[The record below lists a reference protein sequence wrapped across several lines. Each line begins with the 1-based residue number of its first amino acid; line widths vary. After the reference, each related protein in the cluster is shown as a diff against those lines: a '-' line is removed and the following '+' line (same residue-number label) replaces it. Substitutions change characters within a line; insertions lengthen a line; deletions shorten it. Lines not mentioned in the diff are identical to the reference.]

1 MQSAG
6 SFSCASSSRAI
17 HGDPVRKHRAVIAV
31 VAVQKIS
38 LTQLLGSSG
47 SVVWP
52 PDRGGTRRGRADEPE
67 RILLLQREVHEIA
80 WVEDFHDKLPGL
92 DRRLERER
100 EVQHQG

>member
-6 SFSCASSSRAI
+6 WFSCASSSRAI
-17 HGDPVRKHRAVIAV
+17 HGDPVREHRTV
-31 VAVQKIS
+31 VTVAAVQKIG
-38 LTQLLGSSG
+38 LAQLLGSSG

-52 PDRGGTRRGRADEPE
+52 PDRRGTRRGRADEPE

-80 WVEDFHDKLPGL
+80 RVEYFHDKLPGL